1 MASLW
6 ALCSLLTIAAVVAIL
21 AKIIVKM
28 AMSSAWYKKSFAERQ
43 NQWSKTGGLFFAPL
57 KQKLF
62 SDLDEHLKQLK
73 GDVLEIGI
81 GAGQNF
87 DDYPQ
92 GMSLIA
98 VDYNPHVEKLLK
110 ENLAKAGG
118 RVQMKTFIVAS
129 SEDMSGA
136 EGKVGVED
144 NSVAAVVCTKLLCSL
159 SEEQIVKTVQEVKRV
174 LMPGGRFFFME
185 HVLGKPWSLR
195 YILQQLV
202 SKSHLWPTL
211 FNGCRCDHETLPFI
225 QKGGFKLVQAEK
237 RYLKVTPELHV
248 GSKKISV
255 DWSSRLLAYLVHS
268 VLLGFAEKER

>member
-1 MASLW
+1 MVQKVICRETKSLVKNW
-6 ALCSLLTIAAVVAIL
+6 WPVLCAFEA
-21 AKIIVKM
+21 
-28 AMSSAWYKKSFAERQ
+28 
-43 NQWSKTGGLFFAPL
+43 
-57 KQKLF
+57 LF

-73 GDVLEIGI
+73 GDVFEIGI

-159 SEEQIVKTVQEVKRV
+159 TEEQIVKTVQEVKRV
-174 LMPGGRFFFME
+174 LMPVSIVI
-185 HVLGKPWSLR
+185 VL
-195 YILQQLV
+195 
-202 SKSHLWPTL
+202 
-211 FNGCRCDHETLPFI
+211 C
-225 QKGGFKLVQAEK
+225 
-237 RYLKVTPELHV
+237 
-248 GSKKISV
+248 
-255 DWSSRLLAYLVHS
+255 
-268 VLLGFAEKER
+268 

>member
-1 MASLW
+1 
-6 ALCSLLTIAAVVAIL
+6 
-21 AKIIVKM
+21 
-28 AMSSAWYKKSFAERQ
+28 MSSAWYKKSFAQRQ
-43 NQWSKTGGLFFAPL
+43 NQWSKTAGLFFAPL

-129 SEDMSGA
+129 SEDMSGS

-159 SEEQIVKTVQEVKRV
+159 TEEQIAKTVQEVKRV
-174 LMPGGRFFFME
+174 LMPVSIVIVLLLANIQHNGGRFFFME
-185 HVLGKPWSLR
+185 HVLGKPWTLR

-225 QKGGFKLVQAEK
+225 QRGGFKLVKAEK

>member
-21 AKIIVKM
+21 VKIIVKM

-129 SEDMSGA
+129 SEDMGGA

-159 SEEQIVKTVQEVKRV
+159 TEEQIVKTVQEVKRV
-174 LMPGGRFFFME
+174 LMPVSIVI
-185 HVLGKPWSLR
+185 VL
-195 YILQQLV
+195 
-202 SKSHLWPTL
+202 
-211 FNGCRCDHETLPFI
+211 C
-225 QKGGFKLVQAEK
+225 
-237 RYLKVTPELHV
+237 
-248 GSKKISV
+248 
-255 DWSSRLLAYLVHS
+255 
-268 VLLGFAEKER
+268 

>member
-6 ALCSLLTIAAVVAIL
+6 ALCSVLTIAAVVAIL

-73 GDVLEIGI
+73 GDVLELGI

-159 SEEQIVKTVQEVKRV
+159 TEEQIVKTVQEVKRV
-174 LMPGGRFFFME
+174 LMPVSIVI
-185 HVLGKPWSLR
+185 VL
-195 YILQQLV
+195 
-202 SKSHLWPTL
+202 
-211 FNGCRCDHETLPFI
+211 C
-225 QKGGFKLVQAEK
+225 
-237 RYLKVTPELHV
+237 
-248 GSKKISV
+248 
-255 DWSSRLLAYLVHS
+255 
-268 VLLGFAEKER
+268 

>member
-1 MASLW
+1 MYG
-6 ALCSLLTIAAVVAIL
+6 
-21 AKIIVKM
+21 
-28 AMSSAWYKKSFAERQ
+28 SA
-43 NQWSKTGGLFFAPL
+43 PP
-57 KQKLF
+57 
-62 SDLDEHLKQLK
+62 
-73 GDVLEIGI
+73 

-159 SEEQIVKTVQEVKRV
+159 TEEQIVKTVQEVKRV
-174 LMPGGRFFFME
+174 LMPVSIVI
-185 HVLGKPWSLR
+185 VL
-195 YILQQLV
+195 
-202 SKSHLWPTL
+202 
-211 FNGCRCDHETLPFI
+211 C
-225 QKGGFKLVQAEK
+225 
-237 RYLKVTPELHV
+237 
-248 GSKKISV
+248 
-255 DWSSRLLAYLVHS
+255 
-268 VLLGFAEKER
+268 